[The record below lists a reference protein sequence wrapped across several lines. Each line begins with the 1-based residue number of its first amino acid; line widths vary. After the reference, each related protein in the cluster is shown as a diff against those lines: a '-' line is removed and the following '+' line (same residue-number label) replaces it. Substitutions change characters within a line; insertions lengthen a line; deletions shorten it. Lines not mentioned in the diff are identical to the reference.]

1 MLRYI
6 FLSVIALVFLAAC
19 FFEFGFYERLQRG
32 SDPDYLAETGHCL
45 ECDLSEANLSGADL
59 DGANLTYANLRG
71 ANLTNANLNGAKLR
85 GANLTDANLRGA
97 NLTGAQLKEANLD
110 GVIGADFTGAYNV
123 PDKYEE
129 GLDVQK
135 HHEHGLPAMLKL
147 LFVIVGSL
155 VLSVILV
162 FSNPLPWSRAV
173 LKMRPDDG
181 PNFYGENLSWK
192 EYILAFVGCFLL
204 VGFTVYVLHPLYN

>member
-1 MLRYI
+1 MDFIGSPMLRYI
-6 FLSVIALVFLAAC
+6 FLSVFALIFLAAC
-19 FFEFGFYERLQRG
+19 FFKFGFYERLQRG
-32 SDPDYLAETGHCL
+32 SDLDYLAETGHCL

-59 DGANLTYANLRG
+59 DDAYLTY
-71 ANLTNANLNGAKLR
+71 
-85 GANLTDANLRGA
+85 ANLRGA

>member
-6 FLSVIALVFLAAC
+6 FLSVIALIFLAAC

-59 DGANLTYANLRG
+59 DGANLTY
-71 ANLTNANLNGAKLR
+71 
-85 GANLTDANLRGA
+85 ANLRGA